1 MRVILASS
9 SPRRREIIA
18 RLFGEIEIMSPD
30 VDESALPSEEPVRH
44 AERVSALKAASSMRE
59 MMHSGGDELIIA
71 SDTIVTLDGRI
82 IGKPADYQD
91 AVRTI
96 TSLSGRTHSVITAIT
111 LVHRAD
117 SAVTVTSSEET
128 GVTFKPMDESAI
140 HAYLSLIEYSDKA
153 GSYAAQEHGDRI
165 IESISG
171 SFTNVIGF
179 PLRRFFIM
187 LNGLGIIERLP
198 FTL

>member
-9 SPRRREIIA
+9 SPRRREILTK
-18 RLFGEIEIMSPD
+18 LFGDIEIMSPD
-30 VDESALPSEEPVRH
+30 VDESPLPGEDPVRH
-44 AERVSALKAASSMRE
+44 AERVSGLKAMASLE
-59 MMHSGGDELIIA
+59 ETAHSGDEELIIA
-71 SDTIVTLDGRI
+71 SDTIVTMDGMI
-82 IGKPADYQD
+82 IGKPLDYSD

-111 LVHRAD
+111 LVYRA
-117 SAVTVTSSEET
+117 VNPVMITSSEET
-128 GVTFKPMDESAI
+128 GVTFKPMDENAI
-140 HAYLSLIEYSDKA
+140 RAYLSLIKYSDKA

-165 IESISG
+165 IESIRG

-198 FTL
+198 FAL